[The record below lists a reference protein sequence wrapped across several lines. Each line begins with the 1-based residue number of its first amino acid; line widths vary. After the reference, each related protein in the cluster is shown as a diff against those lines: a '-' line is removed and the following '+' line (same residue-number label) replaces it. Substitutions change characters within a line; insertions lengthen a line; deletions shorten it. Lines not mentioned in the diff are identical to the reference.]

1 MKNIQFEN
9 DILVIPDT
17 FNKLKIIESDGEKF
31 LKGEVDII
39 DNEGKVWDVY
49 QVEIRS
55 SEEYPFR
62 FPKLFEKGDAFP
74 KIVDWHVYEFD
85 DKSCCVDV
93 TPNEI
98 LICKKGLNVLEYIQ
112 RFAIPY
118 LANQTYRKREGYYLY
133 GEYSHGIM
141 GRVEFYQSKLKAQN
155 LLQLIQMIAL
165 ILKGYNP
172 YRTSIC
178 PFCHKSKFRR
188 CHKNVFVELQDVSW
202 ILSQDIEVLH
212 QLYSR
217 FPDFKLPNI

>member
-55 SEEYPFR
+55 SQEYPFR
-62 FPKLFEKGDAFP
+62 FPKLFETGNAFP
-74 KIVDWHVYEFD
+74 KIIDWHVYEFD

-141 GRVEFYQSKLKAQN
+141 GRIEFYQNKLKAQN

-172 YRTSIC
+172 DRTSIC
-178 PFCHKSKFRR
+178 PFCHKSKFRK

-217 FPDFKLPNI
+217 FPDYKLPNI